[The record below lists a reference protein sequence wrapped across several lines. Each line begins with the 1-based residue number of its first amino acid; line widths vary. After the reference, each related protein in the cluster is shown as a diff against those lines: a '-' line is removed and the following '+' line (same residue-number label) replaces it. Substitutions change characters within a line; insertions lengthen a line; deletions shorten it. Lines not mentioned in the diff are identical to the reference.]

1 MGGNKMW
8 VPTSH
13 WGMGALTLYCMHF
26 GITSQWCIRRTIT
39 TPYWGMESLT
49 SHGKALGSLLS
60 TLCAECSHNPLL
72 GYGVTNFTWQS
83 TWKFAL
89 DAMCGERKRRC
100 GGQEKSVLSASC
112 WALYRALLTSSV
124 LVSTPLSSIPP
135 SRVSGVPLLINRF
148 SDEGLSFR
156 TWGCQ
161 DCRLL
166 SLFVCVI
173 YH

>member
-1 MGGNKMW
+1 MW

-26 GITSQWCIRRTIT
+26 GVSSRRCIRRAVT
-39 TPYWGMESLT
+39 TLYQGMESLT
-49 SHGKALGSLLS
+49 SHVKALGSQLS

-100 GGQEKSVLSASC
+100 GGQEKSNPLGI
-112 WALYRALLTSSV
+112 LLGLIQGSLD
-124 LVSTPLSSIPP
+124 LVCPRFHPLSSIPP
-135 SRVSGVPLLINRF
+135 SCVSGVPLLINRF

-156 TWGCQ
+156 T
-161 DCRLL
+161 
-166 SLFVCVI
+166 
-173 YH
+173 